1 MMKRILIVMMLML
14 SGCSTE
20 QKTYY
25 QLPNPDV
32 RIPDSSRS
40 MRTLWLE
47 QVTVADYLSSAG
59 LVYQLTDVKY
69 AMASD
74 HLWASPLERQ
84 LYRAL
89 ISSLSGA
96 MPGWLVSSLPV
107 GDDPDVLNVTLNAF
121 HGRYDGRVIIRGVW
135 WLKHQNQLLQQDF
148 NLELQQ
154 QEEGYDALVRTLSR
168 GWQQQAQMMA
178 ARIKKL

>member
-121 HGRYDGRVIIRGVW
+121 HGRYDGRRPQGFVANHLRPHNLCYTKTDYLFSWSGC
-135 WLKHQNQLLQQDF
+135 LNLLW
-148 NLELQQ
+148 E
-154 QEEGYDALVRTLSR
+154 
-168 GWQQQAQMMA
+168 
-178 ARIKKL
+178 